1 MALEIAEQNTNESHI
16 VIAGVLPNGPILSR
30 ELRKTLSQFFSGTI
44 TEITIELDK
53 RHPGEVTV
61 SNMPELAGTVL
72 LLVHDVANSGKTL
85 TYALKPF
92 LNQHPKKIQTAVLVA
107 RTHKLFPIQADYIGQ
122 SLATTLQEYIDVE
135 VKDEQI
141 EGAWVA

>member
-1 MALEIAEQNTNESHI
+1 MALEIAEQNTNETHI
-16 VIAGVLPNGPILSR
+16 VMAGVLPNGPILSQ
-30 ELRKTLSQFFSGTI
+30 ELRTTLAQYFSGTI

-53 RHPGEVTV
+53 RNPGKVTV

-72 LLVHDVANSGKTL
+72 LLVDDVANSGKTL

-92 LNQHPKKIQTAVLVA
+92 LDQHPKKIQTAVLVA
-107 RTHKLFPIQADYIGQ
+107 RTHKLFPIQADYIGF
-122 SLATTLQEYIDVE
+122 SLATTLQDYIDVE
-135 VKDEQI
+135 VKDGQI